1 MCMKVI
7 KNINNNVSLCL
18 DNNNNEVV
26 AFGKGI
32 GFTKPPYEIP
42 VSQIQRTYY
51 DIDPVYISMIND
63 IPIDIIEISTQIIEF
78 ARTQIE
84 SPISSNIIFT
94 LADHINF
101 AIQRYQKNMNIKMPI
116 IYDIEHLYEIEMKIG
131 LKAIALIKKKME
143 IYLPREEAAYIAIH
157 LINAESMNKNN
168 VQRIDEQHIQE
179 MTGIIEKYFQFVIDK
194 KGFNYSRFVTHM
206 HYLLKRGQNHHMIQS
221 ENVELFDILKE
232 NYQKTYECSILIKN
246 YIEEVLDCSLSQEEC
261 LYLILHINRLCSRE
275 DCNQ

>member
-78 ARTQIE
+78 Q
-84 SPISSNIIFT
+84 
-94 LADHINF
+94 
-101 AIQRYQKNMNIKMPI
+101 
-116 IYDIEHLYEIEMKIG
+116 EH
-131 LKAIALIKKKME
+131 
-143 IYLPREEAAYIAIH
+143 R
-157 LINAESMNKNN
+157 
-168 VQRIDEQHIQE
+168 
-179 MTGIIEKYFQFVIDK
+179 
-194 KGFNYSRFVTHM
+194 
-206 HYLLKRGQNHHMIQS
+206 
-221 ENVELFDILKE
+221 
-232 NYQKTYECSILIKN
+232 
-246 YIEEVLDCSLSQEEC
+246 
-261 LYLILHINRLCSRE
+261 
-275 DCNQ
+275 